1 MKKIISL
8 IAGVVMASSLFAAS
22 AYAETV
28 KATVSSESV
37 KVGDTVKVVIDK
49 LENTLTVDSFGISF
63 NAAEFDLNEVYDVEN
78 YTVSSGEAIFQT
90 SWYISSRKKGDLG
103 YLFGDIEG
111 MKKEGN
117 VSFAGQV
124 SAGEDALLGA
134 CDAFATIEFTAL
146 KEGTYELRLWEDSA
160 GADQYSG
167 TLATYSI
174 VVNGNEPEPP
184 VDNNNYGTA
193 GNEFEGKATKYWTV
207 DFAEWTGAAD
217 VSLTDGTTTKTINV
231 TTADDS
237 EYDIAGAVSFY
248 VYVIGDAAAIE
259 NVYIVE

>member
-1 MKKIISL
+1 MKKFISML
-8 IAGVVMASSLFAAS
+8 AGVVMASSLFAVS
-22 AYAETV
+22 AYAANVT
-28 KATVSSESV
+28 ATADKTEL
-37 KVGDTVKVVIDK
+37 KVGEKVVVTIDSAAK
-49 LENTLTVDSFGISF
+49 EVAVDSFYLEFDKDAFTCDSVLNSKGKSSFTLSYYDEDEEVTMTNKFEAATAEGANTEGAVGFSFTAGNGIS
-63 NAAEFDLNEVYDVEN
+63 YDKK
-78 YTVSSGEAIFQT
+78 SGFAVITFT
-90 SWYISSRKKGDLG
+90 A
-103 YLFGDIEG
+103 
-111 MKKEGN
+111 KKEGAA
-117 VSFAGQV
+117 V
-124 SAGEDALLGA
+124 
-134 CDAFATIEFTAL
+134 FTL
-146 KEGTYELRLWEDSA
+146 VEDSA
-160 GADQYSG
+160 GGADQFSG
-167 TLATYSI
+167 VASTINVTVKAD
-174 VVNGNEPEPP
+174 EPP